1 MYIHFLPVVC
11 ISPRINARFDRF
23 DKVSRYVLWQRWF
36 CTGCRLLFRSSI
48 RFQFSQHS
56 FCSRSP
62 RDRLWSM
69 YKCYQMDR
77 GRVHAP
83 PDNNKKLW
91 SPHQIRTWLE
101 SGSCSCGSV
110 QFRNE
115 PCSMT
120 KGSLKVLPQLLIFKK
135 MAGTSCT
142 THQLL
147 WIRLRSRSMRW
158 PLGLRWKTIVVCPV
172 LKLYIS
178 RLKYQ
183 IVTHQRSIGSHF
195 SAEQNQLPS
204 WPEIYQMI
212 VEYPQRYIN
221 PEELP
226 RS

>member
-1 MYIHFLPVVC
+1 
-11 ISPRINARFDRF
+11 
-23 DKVSRYVLWQRWF
+23 
-36 CTGCRLLFRSSI
+36 
-48 RFQFSQHS
+48 
-56 FCSRSP
+56 
-62 RDRLWSM
+62 
-69 YKCYQMDR
+69 
-77 GRVHAP
+77 
-83 PDNNKKLW
+83 
-91 SPHQIRTWLE
+91 
-101 SGSCSCGSV
+101 
-110 QFRNE
+110 
-115 PCSMT
+115 MT

-135 MAGTSCT
+135 MADTSCT

-147 WIRLRSRSMRW
+147 WIRLRSRTMRW
-158 PLGLRWKTIVVCPV
+158 PLGLRWKTIVVSPV

-183 IVTHQRSIGSHF
+183 IVTHRRSIGSYF